1 MIYWMSVTAVFCL
14 ATIFHPNADNAYA
27 LKEDNPNAIASYKHQ
42 NMEVMKAPSIQM
54 MKDCIMELDFSQ
66 AVVKPRDVNMRE
78 KYILMPMK
86 IDFSKGKIESSAIG
100 LRLSVR
106 MPLRQYISTRLKET
120 ASFPKVAAWADYS
133 IRNDGNVKLRVEG
146 DDVPDEFGGTE
157 DQGSFSLIVTLS
169 YTDDTH
175 AVANGVLRVEDD
187 YLATIDQ
194 IKIKINK
201 KNHILPKKIMREGK
215 RRQKKEG

>member
-1 MIYWMSVTAVFCL
+1 M
-14 ATIFHPNADNAYA
+14 
-27 LKEDNPNAIASYKHQ
+27 
-42 NMEVMKAPSIQM
+42 
-54 MKDCIMELDFSQ
+54 
-66 AVVKPRDVNMRE
+66 
-78 KYILMPMK
+78 
-86 IDFSKGKIESSAIG
+86 
-100 LRLSVR
+100 
-106 MPLRQYISTRLKET
+106 
-120 ASFPKVAAWADYS
+120 
-133 IRNDGNVKLRVEG
+133 KLRVEG